1 MAISVDYIAHV
12 LTVYGDRQY
21 GREPVSQLEH
31 ALQCAQL
38 AEEAGED
45 SMTVTAA
52 LLHDIGHL
60 LQLVRNRP
68 VETLASDDLHQY
80 IALPFLRGVLP
91 EAVLQPIRLHV
102 DAKRYLCFADPS
114 YQRVLSP
121 ESVRSLKLQG
131 DAFNGEQARKFL
143 AEPFAQQAL
152 RLRRFDDLA
161 KVPLKAT
168 RSLEHFLSLTAS
180 VAC

>member
-1 MAISVDYIAHV
+1 MAISIDYVAHV

-45 SMTVTAA
+45 SSTVTAA

-60 LQLVRNRP
+60 LQMVRNCPAQRP
-68 VETLASDDLHQY
+68 ASDDLHQY
-80 IALPFLRGVLP
+80 IALPFLRGLLP

-102 DAKRYLCFADPS
+102 DAKRYLCFVEPS
-114 YQRVLSP
+114 YGHVLSP
-121 ESVRSLKLQG
+121 ESIRSLKLQG
-131 DAFNGEQARKFL
+131 GAFSSDQARKFL
-143 AEPFAQQAL
+143 AEPFAAEAV

-161 KVPLKAT
+161 KVPSKPT
-168 RSLEHFLSLTAS
+168 RPLDHFLSLTAALS
-180 VAC
+180 C